1 MSLDLSKL
9 ENARERGGKIIAR
22 CPACAA
28 LGHDE
33 KGEHLAIMP
42 DGRFG
47 CVVYPGASGKDHR
60 KEIFALAGEPKRGS
74 FHIRVRRPASASLPK
89 VAGKPIDLG
98 RLGTLGTGFAQA
110 CAISTSQPQ
119 DDREKEECVQA
130 LSVAQNS
137 SQASQPAP
145 SPKPPYGA
153 GGEPESFLDT
163 IDPDIA
169 AAFLRGFVGD
179 QLPALSKRFGK
190 VQAALDALLLPW
202 NYEDSEFACRLEDVD
217 HHAMSLAAVH
227 AGMVLVGSLYA
238 GQDSRTAGETATE
251 AFCEFLKI
259 ALPAD
264 TRDIDPETGHPIV
277 DGAIC
282 PF

>member
-9 ENARERGGKIIAR
+9 KNARERGGKIIAR

-60 KEIFALAGEPKRGS
+60 KEIFALAGEPKHGS

-89 VAGKPIDLG
+89 VAGKPINLG
-98 RLGTLGTGFAQA
+98 RLGTLGTGFAKA
-110 CAISTSQPQ
+110 CAIGTSQPQ

-130 LSVAQNS
+130 LSVAKNT
-137 SQASQPAP
+137 SQASQPVP
-145 SPKPPYGA
+145 SQ
-153 GGEPESFLDT
+153 EPSYPACEEPGRLCDV
-163 IDPDIA
+163 IDPDTA
-169 AAFLRGFVGD
+169 AAFLRRFVGD
-179 QLPALSKRFGK
+179 RLPALSKWFGQ
-190 VQAALDALLLPW
+190 VQASLDAVLAGW

-217 HHAMSLAAVH
+217 HHAMTLAAVH

-238 GQDSRTAGETATE
+238 GQDPRTAGETATE
-251 AFCEFLKI
+251 AFCKFLRI
-259 ALPAD
+259 APPAD
-264 TRDIDPETGHPIV
+264 TKDIDPETGYPII